1 VICEAVIKTTLR
13 ADGTTSVN
21 QLGSTPPLRLMPTP
35 DGVFIVGAAAGPLNG
50 DRISLEI
57 DVAPGTEL
65 NIRSAAASMAWPGTS
80 PVASQFSITARIGAG
95 GRLNWL
101 PEPIVPVAGSLH
113 RVTAAIEVATG
124 GAVAWR
130 EEIMLGRH
138 GEAPGELSSRLEII
152 TGTGRPLL
160 RQEVVVGAAAHSS
173 PAVLAGHQATGSL
186 TLFAPEL
193 DQLEPGFAA
202 QTATPEGECAVLE
215 LETGGRQVIA
225 SAVGATHLR
234 RLLDAGVAA
243 IAENLDRPASDAERS
258 EHVPVKS

>member
-1 VICEAVIKTTLR
+1 MICEAVVKTALR
-13 ADGTTSVN
+13 ADGTTSVD

-65 NIRSAAASMAWPGTS
+65 TIRSAAASMAWPGTS
-80 PVASQFSITARIGAG
+80 PVASQFLIRANIGAG

-101 PEPIVPVAGSLH
+101 PEAIVPIVGSLH
-113 RVTAAIEVATG
+113 RVTAQVEVASG

-138 GEAPGELSSRLEII
+138 GEESGELSSRLEI
-152 TGTGRPLL
+152 TSTGRPLL
-160 RQEVVVGAAAHSS
+160 RQEVVVGAAAHAS

-186 TLFAPEL
+186 TVFAPEL
-193 DQLEPGFAA
+193 AQLDQALSI
-202 QTATPEGECAVLE
+202 QTATAEGEMAVLE
-215 LETGGRQVIA
+215 LESGGRQVVATA
-225 SAVGATHLR
+225 SGATRLR
-234 RLLDAGVAA
+234 KLIDQGANALLD
-243 IAENLDRPASDAERS
+243 NLTDRADQTETSA
-258 EHVPVKS
+258 HVPV